1 MTKGKAGWALLGPP
15 AKTFGG
21 SLGVDHEPALLDLC
35 WPCRESFMAEG
46 SAHTRLGAGVSLA
59 SSSNRRKI
67 LMEHEA
73 EETAR
78 PRSCR
83 NFQATAREE
92 FPTIL

>member
-1 MTKGKAGWALLGPP
+1 
-15 AKTFGG
+15 
-21 SLGVDHEPALLDLC
+21 
-35 WPCRESFMAEG
+35 MAEG
-46 SAHTRLGAGVSLA
+46 SAHTRLGAGVSLS

-78 PRSCR
+78 LRSCR
-83 NFQATAREE
+83 KVQATAREE